1 MYAQVCTCPDLAFVT
16 GLLRRFQSNLGIKL
30 SKAAKKTLHYL
41 QGTKHYMLT
50 YKRTDNLEVISYS
63 DSDFAGCVDSQKST
77 SGYVFTLT
85 NGAISWKSSKE
96 RITTSSTMYAEF
108 IACYEA
114 LGQAMWLKNFIPGLR
129 VIDSISKSLTIYCDN
144 KAVVFFSHNN
154 KSSGASKHIGLRNL
168 VVRERVQDRTI
179 NLEHIGTK
187 EMLADPLT
195 KGLPPHIFKEHVSV
209 MGLMES
215 L

>member
-1 MYAQVCTCPDLAFVT
+1 
-16 GLLRRFQSNLGIKL
+16 
-30 SKAAKKTLHYL
+30 
-41 QGTKHYMLT
+41 MLT
-50 YKRTDNLEVISYS
+50 YKRTDNLEVIGYS
-63 DSDFAGCVDSQKST
+63 DSDFAGCVDSEKST
-77 SGYVFTLT
+77 SGYVLTLA
-85 NGAISWKSSKE
+85 NGAISWKSAKQ
-96 RITTSSTMYAEF
+96 RITISSMMYTEF

-114 LGQAMWLKNFIPGLR
+114 LGHAMWLKIFIPDLR
-129 VIDSISKSLTIYCDN
+129 VIDNISKSLIIYCDN

-154 KSSGASKHIGLRNL
+154 KSSGASKHIDLRYL
-168 VVRERVQDRTI
+168 VVRERVHDRTI

-195 KGLPPHIFKEHVSV
+195 KVLPPHIFEEHVAG